1 MGHEV
6 DQHIR
11 RGVREAH
18 PAEEIIEGEFFRGH
32 SVKFTPSKEKLTE
45 ILREFE
51 PNRELADAIE
61 KASKEMRQAQVREV
75 DFDADT

>member
-18 PAEEIIEGEFFRGH
+18 PIEGIIEGEFFRGH

-45 ILREFE
+45 ILREF
-51 PNRELADAIE
+51 LL
-61 KASKEMRQAQVREV
+61 
-75 DFDADT
+75 

>member
-18 PAEEIIEGEFFRGH
+18 PAEGIIEGEFFRGH

-45 ILREFE
+45 DLREFE
-51 PNRELADAIE
+51 PNHKLADAIE
-61 KASKEMRQAQVREV
+61 KASKEMRQVREV